1 MAPSIA
7 QAIAHRVAD
16 AESRNRAGEFIKL
29 AQLVATRGT
38 DLWMMSSS
46 TARPIAFS
54 ACSRPSSRPWA

>member
-29 AQLVATRGT
+29 AQLVAPVAPTC
-38 DLWMMSSS
+38 MMSSS